1 METNLC
7 FLPIKGEGRSGGVRW
22 YHPRVCWERSSW
34 HSSTTGLGAWDP
46 RNCGIKI
53 WVWWKQQG
61 FCHASDCSDMHR
73 AVRQLWLCDFLFIA
87 FFHLTLIPFQATN
100 LWLIIFFYLSHSF
113 SISLYVKLLFL
124 IQLPWS
130 SQLYPVLLISSSRS
144 FWPCSTQLPTWP
156 LMLLSICLCNLAM
169 PHCAICNVISFLHH
183 YWMHSALSY

>member
-1 METNLC
+1 MCIWTVELRCGIEESRESEWAEKRVGEKSGQNISVFQTAIWMETNLC
-7 FLPIKGEGRSGGVRW
+7 FLSIKGEGRSGGVRW

-100 LWLIIFFYLSHSF
+100 LWLIIFFIL
-113 SISLYVKLLFL
+113 VT
-124 IQLPWS
+124 
-130 SQLYPVLLISSSRS
+130 V
-144 FWPCSTQLPTWP
+144 
-156 LMLLSICLCNLAM
+156 
-169 PHCAICNVISFLHH
+169 FLHPCT
-183 YWMHSALSY
+183 